1 MSCLFDLNSNN
12 LRSAYFS
19 YIIGYL
25 LLFSIEWIVLSFC
38 ESKDSLLLS
47 LQTDT
52 SSVLKEAM
60 EYIGF
65 LHKQVKVWPF
75 LLHYA
80 EIITVNFLLI
90 WFHMPWAPVLGPK
103 LCMISGPDV
112 NFVITYLNNILF
124 LSRHEIR
131 HFIFI
136 KFVSVFWFL
145 LFSLVIPAQLKN
157 LTW

>member
-1 MSCLFDLNSNN
+1 MLIWVIWYLTCYCFRSNELFKVS
-12 LRSAYFS
+12 
-19 YIIGYL
+19 
-25 LLFSIEWIVLSFC
+25 V
-38 ESKDSLLLS
+38 SLKFLDFS

-157 LTW
+157 LMW